1 MVTVTV
7 LLGAVGIASATTATK
22 ALSHDAY
29 VEQADEICSSTVD
42 KVDAIVEDVGLDP
55 SDEDARVAAR
65 KVVAL
70 QRAELRELR
79 ALPSPTKDAAEIA
92 AVYRA
97 MDKGWNR
104 VERKPSVLF
113 DEPGPLEQATDRASD
128 YGFEVCGRG

>member
-1 MVTVTV
+1 MAAAMVVATVVLGTV
-7 LLGAVGIASATTATK
+7 SVASAAI
-22 ALSHDAY
+22 SHDAY
-29 VEQADEICSSTVD
+29 VDKADAICDTTVA

-55 SDEDARVAAR
+55 SDTDAREAGQ

-70 QRAELRELR
+70 QRAELRQLR
-79 ALPSPTKDAAEIA
+79 ALDAPAKDTAEVA

-113 DEPGPLEQATDRASD
+113 DDPSPLARATELASD